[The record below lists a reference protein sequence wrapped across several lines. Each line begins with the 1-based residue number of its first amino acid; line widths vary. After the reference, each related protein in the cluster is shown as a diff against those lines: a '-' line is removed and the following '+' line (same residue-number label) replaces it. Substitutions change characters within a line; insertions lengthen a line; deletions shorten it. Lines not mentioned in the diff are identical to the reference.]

1 MTHPIEQN
9 AARAIT
15 ALRLDHSPKHEEAA
29 LHLVPGVY
37 FSWDAGNGDVTL
49 DIRPEL
55 GLLLQLEARVARAP
69 EWLSF
74 NLELGEAALN
84 AGDVLGIVAEFEGC
98 PGTELP
104 VFLRSSREGEIADTW
119 LQNRFEGSDA
129 RSVQTVLH
137 AVKDDEPLAA
147 GKGWHTLVMPLP
159 RRDFRLELR
168 DLRVFVLPASYG
180 LTLGPKTVAEA

>member
-1 MTHPIEQN
+1 MTHPLEQT

-15 ALRLDHSPKHEEAA
+15 ALRLDHSPTHEEAA
-29 LHLVPGVY
+29 LYLVPGVY

-55 GLLLQLEARVARAP
+55 GLLMQVEAKVARAP

-74 NLELGEAALN
+74 NLEMGEGTLN
-84 AGDVLGIVAEFEGC
+84 EGDVLGIVAEFEGC
-98 PGTELP
+98 AGVELP
-104 VFLRSSREGEIADTW
+104 VFVRSSREGEIADTW
-119 LQNRFEGSDA
+119 LQNRFDGSDA

-137 AVKDDEPLAA
+137 AVRGNEPL
-147 GKGWHTLVMPLP
+147 GQGQGYHTLVMPLP
-159 RRDFRLELR
+159 RRDFALELR

-180 LTLGPKTVAEA
+180 LTLGAKTVSEA